1 MSIHLLR
8 DPRRY
13 VLAMMVVALVIIV
26 PLMFGFI
33 TMTGNVF
40 TPEPDTGSI
49 VLWVLLGAAAAGLL
63 IVLEMMLSRATRQE
77 EAEHEARV
85 HSAHRTP

>member
-13 VLAMMVVALVIIV
+13 VLAMMVVALVVIV
-26 PLMFGFI
+26 PLMYGFI
-33 TMTGNVF
+33 TMTDSVF
-40 TPEPDTGSI
+40 APGADTGSV
-49 VLWVLLGAAAAGLL
+49 VLWVLLGAAAVGLL

-77 EAEHEARV
+77 EAEHEARI
-85 HSAHRTP
+85 HGAHRAP